1 MNETYAAQIEN
12 GIVVQVIVGTAEW
25 ATTRLGGFWVDSET
39 VIGIGWTWDQES
51 GFRLPEVVESDG

>member
-1 MNETYAAQIEN
+1 MTETYAVQIEN

-39 VIGIGWTWDQES
+39 VVGIGWTWDQTK
-51 GFRLPEVVESDG
+51 GFQPPIIEE